1 MREESEAGNIFL
13 DLSRSE
19 DERTE
24 SRDEKDDG
32 GCRKSY
38 FHLKTFLENFSA
50 SSTCFFTH
58 FLSLLP
64 LSLSLS
70 VLFSIFAFSSF
81 PSFLPPPPPL
91 NLCQRERERL
101 SQLGFRSPVSLLVTK
116 CTHQMSCYL
125 TNNYASN

>member
-1 MREESEAGNIFL
+1 METEFSREGCKKGWEESEAGNIFL

-24 SRDEKDDG
+24 SGDEKDDG

-70 VLFSIFAFSSF
+70 VLFSILAFSSL

-91 NLCQRERERL
+91 NLCQRKGGRERDFCNL
-101 SQLGFRSPVSLLVTK
+101 DSDHQFHSL
-116 CTHQMSCYL
+116 
-125 TNNYASN
+125 